1 MQSRNYRLG
10 KNIHPQRILSD
21 IEKMIKDHSKLNN
34 LDDTILSIQI
44 KDISYTYDLNDKRIV
59 DDRENSL
66 PE

>member
-1 MQSRNYRLG
+1 
-10 KNIHPQRILSD
+10 
-21 IEKMIKDHSKLNN
+21 MIKDHSKLNN